1 MKIGIGFDIHRFEK
15 GRKFILGG
23 IEIPYS
29 HGLIGHSDGDVLLH
43 SLSDA
48 ILGSLAKPDIGFYF
62 PDTDEKIKGIDSKKI
77 LKKVLTIMKKE
88 NCKIENIDV
97 VIICEKPKLSPY
109 VPLIRKKISEITGI
123 DEKNIGI
130 KVKTY
135 EGIGEIGKGNACAC
149 LSSVLIS

>member
-77 LKKVLTIMKKE
+77 LQKVLTIMKKE
-88 NCKIENIDV
+88 NYIIENIDV

-109 VPLIRKKISEITGI
+109 VPLIRKKISEIIGI